1 MKTLWNREPVAILA
15 VIQCAIVLL
24 TTFGVSITKEQ
35 AGAIIAFSAAVLGL
49 IARQKV
55 TPS

>member
-1 MKTLWNREPVAILA
+1 MKNLWNREPVAILA

-24 TTFGVSITKEQ
+24 VAFGVNVTKEQ
-35 AGAIIAFSAAVLGL
+35 AGAIIAFAAAVLGL